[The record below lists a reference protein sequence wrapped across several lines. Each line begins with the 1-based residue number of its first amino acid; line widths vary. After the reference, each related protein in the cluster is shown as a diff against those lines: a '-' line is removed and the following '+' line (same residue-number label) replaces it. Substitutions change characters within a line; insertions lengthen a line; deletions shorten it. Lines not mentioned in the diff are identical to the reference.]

1 MREVTIRANAGDG
14 PAAVPRGVR
23 DSIRLIRDVT
33 HLVGR
38 SRAFLEELAATEREL
53 ALLGEPDAADVL
65 AAMVAVREI
74 ERSGSLAA
82 VERAGTELLW
92 LLRARE
98 GPAESA

>member
-1 MREVTIRANAGDG
+1 MTIRAEADDG
-14 PAAVPRGVR
+14 PAAVPHGVR
-23 DSIRLIRDVT
+23 DSIRLTRDVT

-53 ALLGEPDAADVL
+53 ALLREPDAAAVL
-65 AAMVAVREI
+65 AAVAAVREV

-82 VERAGTELLW
+82 VERAGTELLQ
-92 LLRARE
+92 LLGARE